1 MTWTLPEPTLAAPG
15 SDPALPPGWAAEP
28 KWDGF
33 RAAICIDADTVMLR
47 SRRST
52 QMDPAFPEIVVGTAQ
67 LPDKSAL
74 DGELIVWDWE
84 QGAAQCAWDGPTA
97 RKPGP

>member
-1 MTWTLPEPTLAAPG
+1 
-15 SDPALPPGWAAEP
+15 
-28 KWDGF
+28 
-33 RAAICIDADTVMLR
+33 MLR
-47 SRRST
+47 SRRGT
-52 QMDPAFPEIVVGTAQ
+52 QMGPAFPEIVVGTAQ

>member
-33 RAAICIDADTVMLR
+33 RAAICIDADAVMLR
-47 SRRST
+47 SR
-52 QMDPAFPEIVVGTAQ
+52 P
-67 LPDKSAL
+67 
-74 DGELIVWDWE
+74 
-84 QGAAQCAWDGPTA
+84 
-97 RKPGP
+97 